1 MQIRGLWAT
10 IWAMAKRRKERAAVE
25 LGRRGARERWAKIP
39 PAERA
44 RIMAAVR
51 RAGVKKKSS

>member
-1 MQIRGLWAT
+1 MGHHL
-10 IWAMAKRRKERAAVE
+10 AMAKRRKERAAVE